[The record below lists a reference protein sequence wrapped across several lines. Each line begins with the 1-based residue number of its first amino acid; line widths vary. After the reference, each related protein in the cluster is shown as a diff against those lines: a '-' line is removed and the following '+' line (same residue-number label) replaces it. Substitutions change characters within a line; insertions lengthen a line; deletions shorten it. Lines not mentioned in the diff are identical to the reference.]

1 MSGRVIVVG
10 SVNVDLVVAT
20 ERLPGPGETV
30 IGGRFA
36 QHHGGKGGNQ
46 AVAAARLGA
55 TTSFIGAVGDDAYGP
70 AARGALEAEGVDVRG
85 LATLPGEST
94 GVALIVVDAA
104 GENSIAVAGGANAV
118 LSTIQVRTALR
129 RLQLTPAD
137 VVLVGHEIR
146 TGATHEAL
154 RFARLAGARTILN
167 PAPADGLARWT
178 LGLADILT
186 PNEGELAELVSGAGK
201 PSARAKRLL
210 GDDPGR
216 RAVLVS
222 LGAMGG
228 VLVVGR
234 VVRNIVAPKV
244 EVVDTVGAGD
254 ALNGALAAGLA
265 AGLDLAEAAR
275 RAVVAASLAVTRA
288 GAREGMP
295 TAAELDAQFVDR
307 PVRTGRTPGPAGPSG
322 RVHR

>member
-10 SVNVDLVVAT
+10 SVNVDLVVTT

-30 IGGRFA
+30 IGGHFA
-36 QHHGGKGGNQ
+36 RHHGGKGGNQ

-55 TTSFIGAVGDDAYGP
+55 ATTFVGAIGDDAFAA
-70 AARGALEAEGVDVRG
+70 AARGALEYEGIDLTG
-85 LATLPGEST
+85 LVTLPDEST
-94 GVALIVVDAA
+94 GLAFILVDAG
-104 GENSIAVAGGANAV
+104 GENCISVAGGANTALTSV
-118 LSTIQVRTALR
+118 QVRAAFR
-129 RLQLTPAD
+129 RLALTPAD

-154 RFARLAGARTILN
+154 RLGRLAHATTILN

-178 LGLADILT
+178 LDLADILT
-186 PNEGELAELVSGAGK
+186 PNDGELAILAGDDGS
-201 PSARAKRLL
+201 PVARARRVL
-210 GDDPGR
+210 GPGSGE

-222 LGAMGG
+222 LGPKGA
-228 VLVVGR
+228 VLVTGGA
-234 VVRNIVAPKV
+234 VRAIPAQRV

-265 AGLDLAEAAR
+265 TGFDLAEAAR

-295 TAAELDAQFVDR
+295 TAAELEGALAHGTH
-307 PVRTGRTPGPAGPSG
+307 TGQPSAPTNSEN
-322 RVHR
+322 R

>member
-70 AARGALEAEGVDVRG
+70 DARGALEAEGVDVRG

-118 LSTIQVRTALR
+118 LSTVQVRAALR

-186 PNEGELAELVSGAGK
+186 PNEGELAELVSGAGR
-201 PSARAKRLL
+201 PSAQAKRLL
-210 GDDPGR
+210 GEDPGR

-222 LGAMGG
+222 LGAMGA

-234 VVRNIVAPKV
+234 VVRNIAAPKV

-295 TAAELDAQFVDR
+295 TTAELDAQFVDR
-307 PVRTGRTPGPAGPSG
+307 PARTGRTHGPAGPSG